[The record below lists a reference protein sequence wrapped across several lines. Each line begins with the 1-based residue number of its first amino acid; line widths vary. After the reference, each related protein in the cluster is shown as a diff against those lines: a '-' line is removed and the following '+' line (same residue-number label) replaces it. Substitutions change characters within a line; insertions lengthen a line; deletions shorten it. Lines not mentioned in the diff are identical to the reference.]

1 MRQPPGSRG
10 EVYDDEAVVL
20 AEHQV
25 VGLKLAPADSTAL
38 DTTATRSLGYC
49 MAWAMASALR
59 VKNTAY
65 FDIAADPFHQ
75 RVPGILHRPL
85 AGG

>member
-1 MRQPPGSRG
+1 
-10 EVYDDEAVVL
+10 
-20 AEHQV
+20 
-25 VGLKLAPADSTAL
+25 
-38 DTTATRSLGYC
+38 

-75 RVPGILHRPL
+75 RAPGILHRPL